1 MKKREIPALLRPKMM
16 DLDYSVLAE
25 MIRQQ
30 GRGRDKILAHITPDE
45 ARLLKERGGRGS
57 INPATGLPEF
67 EEEFYGGGED
77 AMFGAPEQLAKTNQ
91 DLYPGGVLPGVGQ
104 ETLYS
109 PTGAVAYQPLSYEPT
124 AVQQEGYPPAAFP
137 IKQDYGLVPA
147 GAPSSIGLRAVPALG
162 LREAPVGLQPGLGGG
177 APLGEATA
185 PGKGFFEELGAE
197 TKKYLQSPQNLLR
210 ALGVGGTTLA
220 GIVQGGR
227 AARQAEAM
235 GRRFED
241 LGAAPRA
248 AGQQLLAAGQR
259 GELTAPQQQ
268 ALQQIRAQ
276 SQQQLA
282 RAGIRGGT
290 AAMQAEAAIQR
301 QAEQFAQQNIDRGLQ
316 LLNIADQYTAQGI
329 KAAYQ
334 ADADARNL
342 ALRFFTAATQQIPQ
356 GSPTA
361 VQTVPAGR

>member
-16 DLDYSVLAE
+16 DLDFSVLAE

-45 ARLLKERGGRGS
+45 ARLLKQRGGRGS

-67 EEEFYGGGED
+67 EEEYVSGYDLPEMDTGMGAPTSFDVGPGELPSDVYAQTFPQESYAPAMSYPQAVIPPMAPQAPAYTPTPVTTGAYGGFP
-77 AMFGAPEQLAKTNQ
+77 MP
-91 DLYPGGVLPGVGQ
+91 LP
-104 ETLYS
+104 TT
-109 PTGAVAYQPLSYEPT
+109 P
-124 AVQQEGYPPAAFP
+124 PPAADP
-137 IKQDYGLVPA
+137 
-147 GAPSSIGLRAVPALG
+147 
-162 LREAPVGLQPGLGGG
+162 EQPG
-177 APLGEATA
+177 
-185 PGKGFFEELGAE
+185 FFGELGRQTQE
-197 TKKYLQSPQNLLR
+197 YLQKPENALR
-210 ALGVGGTTLA
+210 ALGVAGTGLVGALQARRA
-220 GIVQGGR
+220 GRQGE
-227 AARQAEAM
+227 AARREIQ
-235 GRRFED
+235 D
-241 LGAAPRA
+241 IGAPYRA
-248 AGQQLLAAGQR
+248 RGQELVAAGQR

-342 ALRFFTAATQQIPQ
+342 AQRFFAAATQQIPQ
-356 GSPTA
+356 SAAGAVRTTPTA
-361 VQTVPAGR
+361 

>member
-67 EEEFYGGGED
+67 EEEFVSGYDVPSMDTGMGAPTSFDVGPGEIPSDIYAQTFPQESYPQAVIPPMAPVAAPQIPSYYTPTPATTGAYGGFP
-77 AMFGAPEQLAKTNQ
+77 MP
-91 DLYPGGVLPGVGQ
+91 LP
-104 ETLYS
+104 TT
-109 PTGAVAYQPLSYEPT
+109 P
-124 AVQQEGYPPAAFP
+124 PPAA
-137 IKQDYGLVPA
+137 VP
-147 GAPSSIGLRAVPALG
+147 
-162 LREAPVGLQPGLGGG
+162 EQPG
-177 APLGEATA
+177 
-185 PGKGFFEELGAE
+185 FFGELGRQTQE
-197 TKKYLQSPQNLLR
+197 YLQKPENALR
-210 ALGVGGTTLA
+210 ALGVAGTGLVGALQARRA
-220 GIVQGGR
+220 GRQGE
-227 AARQAEAM
+227 AARRELQ
-235 GRRFED
+235 D
-241 LGAAPRA
+241 IGAPYRARGQELVA
-248 AGQQLLAAGQR
+248 AGQK

-329 KAAYQ
+329 RAAYQ

-356 GSPTA
+356 SAAGAVRTTPTA
-361 VQTVPAGR
+361 

>member
-45 ARLLKERGGRGS
+45 ARLLKQRGGRGS
-57 INPATGLPEF
+57 INPTTGLPEF
-67 EEEFYGGGED
+67 QEDFVSGYDVPSMDVGIAQPTSFDIRDEQPAEDAYATYIQNAPVVTGYPELREQEAGVYEPGGFYGRGRQDVVNESVNQIRNLAQLQSYPQAVIPPFPSSYVSGE
-77 AMFGAPEQLAKTNQ
+77 E
-91 DLYPGGVLPGVGQ
+91 
-104 ETLYS
+104 S
-109 PTGAVAYQPLSYEPT
+109 PTGVQPT
-124 AVQQEGYPPAAFP
+124 
-137 IKQDYGLVPA
+137 
-147 GAPSSIGLRAVPALG
+147 
-162 LREAPVGLQPGLGGG
+162 QPGFLDK
-177 APLGEATA
+177 LSE
-185 PGKGFFEELGAE
+185 E
-197 TKKYLQSPQNLLR
+197 TKKYFQSPTNVLR
-210 ALGVGGTTLA
+210 ALGTLGTVGLGGLA
-220 GIVQGGR
+220 YRQAGRQGGAAQRELQDIGAPYR
-227 AARQAEAM
+227 AR
-235 GRRFED
+235 
-241 LGAAPRA
+241 
-248 AGQQLLAAGQR
+248 GQELVAAGQR

-290 AAMQAEAAIQR
+290 AALQAEAAIQR

-316 LLNIADQYTAQGI
+316 LLNIADKYTAQGI